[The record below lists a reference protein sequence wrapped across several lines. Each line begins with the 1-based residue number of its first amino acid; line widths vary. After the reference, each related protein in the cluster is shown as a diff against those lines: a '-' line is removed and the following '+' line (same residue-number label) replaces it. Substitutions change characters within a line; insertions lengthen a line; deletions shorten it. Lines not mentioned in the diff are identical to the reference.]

1 MWNPLRLFPMR
12 SREQAQDEIASQR
25 RSLWHER
32 VERLGPRTAEPVEH
46 RPFTPLGDATRW
58 DPPSRPALR
67 ETTSQVTAS
76 KLAPEDLERRVRE
89 SRVVESEPAS
99 F

>member
-1 MWNPLRLFPMR
+1 MWKPLRLFRMR
-12 SREQAQDEIASQR
+12 SRRQEQDEVASEH

-32 VERLGPRTAEPVEH
+32 VERLGPRTAEPVER

-58 DPPSRPALR
+58 DPPSKPALR

-76 KLAPEDLERRVRE
+76 KLAPEDRERRDRE
-89 SRVVESEPAS
+89 TRVDERGPAS